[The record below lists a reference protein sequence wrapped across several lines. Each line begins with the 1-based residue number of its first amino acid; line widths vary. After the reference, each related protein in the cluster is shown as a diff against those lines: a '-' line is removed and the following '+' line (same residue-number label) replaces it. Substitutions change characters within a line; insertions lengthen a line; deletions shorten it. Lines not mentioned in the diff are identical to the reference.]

1 MPSFVTVNTY
11 THSVTYV
18 TDQMLRSLRLI
29 IYWIGLD
36 LNKIIE
42 DWEVL
47 ERAIKTW
54 LLSRD
59 LEAVALEVFHPTS
72 KELITRCDFNI
83 DYGYGNGDGSMWVD
97 TDAVRFA
104 IIKFGSIPTNCQYR
118 LITRTKAGRPDVPG
132 MSSTTFLS
140 TTGFVRQSLGTT
152 IGTHAIGAQAE
163 YWRKA

>member
-1 MPSFVTVNTY
+1 MNPN
-11 THSVTYV
+11 H
-18 TDQMLRSLRLI
+18 
-29 IYWIGLD
+29 
-36 LNKIIE
+36 IE
-42 DWEVL
+42 DSLFISKAKSNGDGNGHEFGYG
-47 ERAIKTW
+47 
-54 LLSRD
+54 SR
-59 LEAVALEVFHPTS
+59 S
-72 KELITRCDFNI
+72 G
-83 DYGYGNGDGSMWVD
+83 YGYGNGDGSMWVD

-104 IIKFGSIPTNCQYR
+104 IIKFGSIPANCQYR

>member
-59 LEAVALEVFHPTS
+59 LEAVALEVFHQNL
-72 KELITRCDFNI
+72 KLI
-83 DYGYGNGDGSMWVD
+83 
-97 TDAVRFA
+97 
-104 IIKFGSIPTNCQYR
+104 
-118 LITRTKAGRPDVPG
+118 VP
-132 MSSTTFLS
+132 FYPLL
-140 TTGFVRQSLGTT
+140 Q
-152 IGTHAIGAQAE
+152 I
-163 YWRKA
+163 